1 MLSIFQL
8 SVAQS
13 DFFIIIC
20 LILITLIIMAVA
32 PFFSHDLVNQ
42 LPFAQIASAQDSED
56 SDETKNYDGEEG
68 SDANPPTDSL
78 SAKKELDVDNY
89 DNNKKKFAILTF
101 DGGDKTQYINAKP
114 ILDKYG
120 FKATFYV
127 VCNYAQK
134 ASIEN
139 ASDRM
144 NWNEITELHK
154 EAHDIGSNTMSHVRL
169 HNIPVERMEYE
180 IGVSRQCLLTHGI
193 NATSFAY
200 PFGKGTTTKA
210 VISTVANYY
219 DIART
224 AGAPLMFLDCNGGKK
239 NDSNGN
245 DVTESSKNDNEYY
258 HDIGMTIA
266 PKIIQA
272 GCSPFSADGGL
283 NPVSRY
289 SVKSWSHDSERKDNL
304 YNQSEMFKKF
314 VETVDGQDKY
324 NNNSDGED
332 EDDKENTLKAI
343 PIITWNNIINYTAKE
358 EGPRQVEGNIEQHPY
373 TTTSIDL
380 FEEEIKYLYDN
391 GFKVI
396 TMADL
401 AYDENTNNLNIKDN
415 ASSLVTPIV
424 NYSNDEEEDDSN
436 NEKNDQD
443 EMHNDNEV

>member
-1 MLSIFQL
+1 MKRSSNKQ
-8 SVAQS
+8 
-13 DFFIIIC
+13 FIVIAFATMC
-20 LILITLIIMAVA
+20 ALLIITSIR
-32 PFFSHDLVNQ
+32 PFSSTPTIVFGQSGDDDRNTKHDDTSPSNN
-42 LPFAQIASAQDSED
+42 DNE
-56 SDETKNYDGEEG
+56 SDGDDNEREKNKYNDHE
-68 SDANPPTDSL
+68 
-78 SAKKELDVDNY
+78 
-89 DNNKKKFAILTF
+89 NNRFVILTF
-101 DGGDKTQYINAKP
+101 DGGYKSHFTAVKP

-134 ASIEN
+134 ASTEN
-139 ASDRM
+139 ASGRM

-154 EAHDIGSNTMSHVRL
+154 EAHDIGSNTMSHIRL
-169 HNIPVERMEYE
+169 HNIPVERIQYE
-180 IGVSRQCLLTHGI
+180 VGVSRQCLLTHGI

-200 PFGKGTTTKA
+200 PFGKGTTTEA

-239 NDSNGN
+239 NNGYGA
-245 DVTESSKNDNEYY
+245 DITDSSKNDNEYY
-258 HDIGMTIA
+258 HDIAITMA
-266 PKIIQA
+266 PKISEA
-272 GCSPFSADGGL
+272 GCRPFSADGGL

-289 SVKSWSHDSERKDNL
+289 SLKSWSHDSERKDNL
-304 YNQSEMFKKF
+304 YNQSEMFKRF

-324 NNNSDGED
+324 NNDSDDHD
-332 EDDKENTLKAI
+332 EDDRVNTVKAI

-358 EGPRQVEGNIEQHPY
+358 EGQSQLVGNIEQHPY

-401 AYDENTNNLNIKDN
+401 AYDENTNNLNIKD
-415 ASSLVTPIV
+415 ASSLVTPLV
-424 NYSNDEEEDDSN
+424 NYSNDDEEDDSI
-436 NEKNDQD
+436 NEKNDED
-443 EMHNDNEV
+443 GNA

>member
-1 MLSIFQL
+1 MKRS
-8 SVAQS
+8 SNKH
-13 DFFIIIC
+13 FIVLAFVTMC
-20 LILITLIIMAVA
+20 TLLILTTTIGS
-32 PFFSHDLVNQ
+32 FSSRPTNVFGQSVDDDGDINHDD
-42 LPFAQIASAQDSED
+42 ASPS
-56 SDETKNYDGEEG
+56 SDDNKRDG
-68 SDANPPTDSL
+68 N
-78 SAKKELDVDNY
+78 DN
-89 DNNKKKFAILTF
+89 DRENNKNNDHENNRFVILTF
-101 DGGDKTQYINAKP
+101 DGGYKGHFTSVKP

-139 ASDRM
+139 VSDRM

-169 HNIPVERMEYE
+169 HNIPLERMQYE
-180 IGVSRQCLLTHGI
+180 IGVSRQCLLNHGI

-224 AGAPLMFLDCNGGKK
+224 AGAPLMFLNCNGGEK
-239 NDSNGN
+239 NDSNRN

-266 PKIIQA
+266 PKISQA

-324 NNNSDGED
+324 NANSDGED

-380 FEEEIKYLYDN
+380 FEKEIKYLYDN

-401 AYDENTNNLNIKDN
+401 AYDENTNNLDIKDV
-415 ASSLVTPIV
+415 ACSLVAPIV
-424 NYSNDEEEDDSN
+424 NNSNDDDEEEEDSN
-436 NEKNDQD
+436 NEKNDKD
-443 EMHNDNEV
+443 GNAPMNNDNEV

>member
-1 MLSIFQL
+1 MKRSSNKQFIVIAFATMCALFIITSIRPF
-8 SVAQS
+8 SSTPTIVFGQS
-13 DFFIIIC
+13 DDDDRN
-20 LILITLIIMAVA
+20 TK
-32 PFFSHDLVNQ
+32 HDDTSPSNN
-42 LPFAQIASAQDSED
+42 DNEWD
-56 SDETKNYDGEEG
+56 GDDNEREKNIYNDHE
-68 SDANPPTDSL
+68 
-78 SAKKELDVDNY
+78 
-89 DNNKKKFAILTF
+89 NNRFVILTF
-101 DGGDKTQYINAKP
+101 DGGYKSHFTAVKP

-134 ASIEN
+134 AAMDN
-139 ASDRM
+139 TSDRM

-154 EAHDIGSNTMSHVRL
+154 EAHDIGSNTMSHIRL
-169 HNIPVERMEYE
+169 HNIPVERIQYE
-180 IGVSRQCLLTHGI
+180 VGVSRQCLLTHGI

-200 PFGKGTTTKA
+200 PFGKGTTTEA

-239 NDSNGN
+239 NNGYGTDITDSN
-245 DVTESSKNDNEYY
+245 KNDNDYY
-258 HDIGMTIA
+258 HDIAITMA
-266 PKIIQA
+266 PKISEE

-289 SVKSWSHDSERKDNL
+289 SLKSWSHDSERKDNL

-324 NNNSDGED
+324 NNDSDGDD
-332 EDDKENTLKAI
+332 EDDRVNTVKAI
-343 PIITWNNIINYTAKE
+343 PIITWNNIINSTAKE
-358 EGPRQVEGNIEQHPY
+358 EGQSQLVGNIEQHPY

-401 AYDENTNNLNIKDN
+401 AYDENTNNLNIKD
-415 ASSLVTPIV
+415 ASSLVTPLV
-424 NYSNDEEEDDSN
+424 NYGNDEEDDDSN
-436 NEKNDQD
+436 NEKNDED
-443 EMHNDNEV
+443 GNAPMHNDNEV